1 MKELK
6 DDAKVTEE
14 REYARASEG
23 DDGLIEVLLNGKEIL
38 ARLKARITIIL
49 RKREQIALQATRTA
63 IQENLSLQTSSFQP
77 GNVSAS
83 NIESSIRLPKLQLPN
98 FDGNIL
104 RWPEFWDIYESSVHR
119 QDIPKVV
126 KYSYLKGVLRGSA
139 ASAITGVSITNEGY
153 DVAIRI
159 LQEKFGNKEA
169 IVEALYAKLQR
180 LPTASNK
187 FGDIKYTHDVIEKL
201 LRQLESQGE
210 MVNQQRMLIHQLL
223 SKFPLEVIVK
233 LEDVKRCDQAWTM
246 QLLRKLL
253 SQYVMIQENAERRVS
268 NIRGGSLQGFQ
279 GRQINR
285 SPVNRGP
292 VRSGNNQTPDQS
304 CDGTFA
310 VDVQRKA
317 KGTPRNPC
325 LFCQGQHFNDECE
338 QYKLLADRKQRL
350 LSLGRCFLCFKTG
363 HTFRECPL
371 IQRSVCYYCGKR
383 GHHNRAICPEKFGDK
398 HEEKERVEKVLVTS
412 EVSERSP
419 DNTKHVQLGDN
430 TKLVQSSDNT
440 KHVQL
445 NQPVNSTS
453 VNFEQALVTC
463 GERVLLQT
471 ATVPIQ
477 ATKGSETIMVKVLLD
492 SASHCT
498 FMTDRLAKQLQLK
511 SERKELLSISTFAA
525 RGPQEVSTYVVHFYL
540 ITKDGSCL
548 SLHANVINQ
557 ITGPIKRGPLQSSDM
572 DFLLLIAVDKLAD
585 TIPGGSES
593 DSIDLL
599 IGSDYFWTIVGL
611 EKLTLPSGLHLVSSK
626 IGYILTGK
634 YMDSDNDKSS
644 SQQQVSTCFVMTQVN
659 CTVPEMNLLS
669 SSDISVTK
677 NPNIED
683 FWSLETIGITDSWD
697 VTDDDKALEQFN
709 ELISFR
715 DGRYQ
720 VAWPWKCQNPN
731 LPVNLDIVIGR
742 MRSLSRRLQGN
753 PDLFRKYDDI
763 IQGQVEKGIIEKVT
777 ENMKENDRKH
787 YLPHHPVITPTKSTT
802 KVRIVYDAL
811 AKGKK
816 GDKSL
821 NECLYKGPNLLPDLC
836 GILFRFRTQPIA
848 IFSDIEK
855 AFLQIGI
862 RETDRDVTRFFWFK
876 DSSNLRVTE
885 SNLDTYRFC
894 RVPFG
899 VVCSPFLLGGTIKF
913 HLRKTGTPVALE
925 INNNIYV
932 DNVSLGANSVDEAYK
947 IYLESK
953 EIFRKASMN
962 LREWVSNSFE
972 FLDLLPKNE
981 VVKGE
986 SVKVFGIHW
995 NRVEDYL
1002 QINGVDFFNLK
1013 IPPTKRE
1020 VLRIIARIF
1029 DPLGLVTPVTYY
1041 GKLFLQDLWKEGF
1054 LGISHFH
1061 RNF

>member
-1 MKELK
+1 M
-6 DDAKVTEE
+6 
-14 REYARASEG
+14 
-23 DDGLIEVLLNGKEIL
+23 
-38 ARLKARITIIL
+38 
-49 RKREQIALQATRTA
+49 
-63 IQENLSLQTSSFQP
+63 
-77 GNVSAS
+77 
-83 NIESSIRLPKLQLPN
+83 
-98 FDGNIL
+98 
-104 RWPEFWDIYESSVHR
+104 
-119 QDIPKVV
+119 

-153 DVAIRI
+153 DVAIQI

-187 FGDIKYTHDVIEKL
+187 FSDIKYTHDVIEKL

-210 MVNQQRMLIHQLL
+210 MVNQQKMLIHQLL

-350 LSLGRCFLCFKTG
+350 LSLGQCFLCFKTG

-383 GHHNRAICPEKFGDK
+383 GHHNQAICPEKFGDK
-398 HEEKERVEKVLVTS
+398 HEKERVEKVLVTS

-430 TKLVQSSDNT
+430 TKLVQSGDNT
-440 KHVQL
+440 KHVQP

-492 SASHCT
+492 SVSHRT

-525 RGPQEVSTYVVHFYL
+525 RGPQVVSTYVVHFNL

-572 DFLLLIAVDKLAD
+572 DFLLSIAVDKLAD

-611 EKLTLPSGLHLVSSK
+611 EKLTLPSGLLLVSSK

-644 SQQQVSTCFVMTQVN
+644 T
-659 CTVPEMNLLS
+659 
-669 SSDISVTK
+669 
-677 NPNIED
+677 
-683 FWSLETIGITDSWD
+683 
-697 VTDDDKALEQFN
+697 
-709 ELISFR
+709 
-715 DGRYQ
+715 
-720 VAWPWKCQNPN
+720 
-731 LPVNLDIVIGR
+731 
-742 MRSLSRRLQGN
+742 
-753 PDLFRKYDDI
+753 
-763 IQGQVEKGIIEKVT
+763 
-777 ENMKENDRKH
+777 
-787 YLPHHPVITPTKSTT
+787 
-802 KVRIVYDAL
+802 
-811 AKGKK
+811 
-816 GDKSL
+816 
-821 NECLYKGPNLLPDLC
+821 
-836 GILFRFRTQPIA
+836 
-848 IFSDIEK
+848 
-855 AFLQIGI
+855 
-862 RETDRDVTRFFWFK
+862 
-876 DSSNLRVTE
+876 
-885 SNLDTYRFC
+885 
-894 RVPFG
+894 
-899 VVCSPFLLGGTIKF
+899 
-913 HLRKTGTPVALE
+913 
-925 INNNIYV
+925 
-932 DNVSLGANSVDEAYK
+932 
-947 IYLESK
+947 
-953 EIFRKASMN
+953 
-962 LREWVSNSFE
+962 
-972 FLDLLPKNE
+972 
-981 VVKGE
+981 
-986 SVKVFGIHW
+986 
-995 NRVEDYL
+995 
-1002 QINGVDFFNLK
+1002 
-1013 IPPTKRE
+1013 
-1020 VLRIIARIF
+1020 
-1029 DPLGLVTPVTYY
+1029 
-1041 GKLFLQDLWKEGF
+1041 
-1054 LGISHFH
+1054 
-1061 RNF
+1061 